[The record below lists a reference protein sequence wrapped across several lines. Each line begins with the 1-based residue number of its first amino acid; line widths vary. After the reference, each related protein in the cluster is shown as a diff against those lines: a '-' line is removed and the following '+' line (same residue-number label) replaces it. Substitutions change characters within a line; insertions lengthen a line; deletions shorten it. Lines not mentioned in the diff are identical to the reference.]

1 MNWLRNNN
9 HKEDLV
15 MKDSFRCL
23 LCETIVNEDEAMR
36 HKKDMHPSYKHYGM
50 LWPLSA
56 MAVEDR
62 YLRRTPVYKSDVI
75 ADALGVKEVY
85 IKDEGQNFSGSM
97 KDYSVSRAVQIGLKQ
112 GFKRFTIVSSGNHAV
127 SLARYTE
134 RYNCQAI
141 VFVPA
146 STSKLSLLA
155 SLPGV
160 YVVGVQDAIFEDVY
174 ELAANVQIEGVYNA
188 NVSNEFL
195 LPGFLPVS
203 QQLSTLNPIPDFVIA
218 GVGNGTYLAG
228 IVWGFEQIDR
238 SSKMPKIIPVGMR
251 GAFPIESAFNQG
263 VMIQEYDDF
272 LTEEHHIDSAEGSI
286 AIASYSMPQ
295 LMNAMHLS
303 HGFPL
308 GDLTNEDIK
317 KAYFLLSEDEA
328 LLSSGAVPEPTGI
341 MGLAAAMKHRHAFQS
356 SDVLLVAFTG
366 HGVKDKEGI
375 ERLVPSIA
383 NPLLEAVENNRPDL
397 LVKGLDSTD
406 DSVLLVEKGISH
418 EELAQGIK
426 KFISKET

>member
-1 MNWLRNNN
+1 
-9 HKEDLV
+9 
-15 MKDSFRCL
+15 MKTYFRCL
-23 LCETIVNEDEAMR
+23 LCGAIINGDEAIS
-36 HKKDMHPSYKHYGM
+36 HKEYIHPSQQHYGM
-50 LWPLSA
+50 LWPFPA
-56 MAVEDR
+56 MDVEER
-62 YLRRTPVYKSDVI
+62 YLRRVPVYESDVF
-75 ADALGVKEVY
+75 ADALGVKKVY
-85 IKDEGQNFSGSM
+85 IIDEGQNLSGSM
-97 KDYSVSRAVQIGLKQ
+97 KDYSVSRAVQIGLKW

-160 YVVGVQDAIFEDVY
+160 YVVGVKNAIFEDVY
-174 ELAANVQIEGVYNA
+174 ELAANIQIEGVYNV

-203 QQLSTLNPIPDFVIA
+203 QQLNALNPIPDFVIS

-228 IVWGFEQIDR
+228 IAWGFESIGR
-238 SSKMPKIIPVGMR
+238 NKMPKIIPVGMR
-251 GAFPIESAFNQG
+251 GAFPTEAAFADS

-272 LTEEHHIDSAEGSI
+272 LAEEDYIDAAEGSI

-295 LMNAMHLS
+295 LMNAVRMS

-317 KAYFLLSEDEA
+317 KAYFLLLEDKA
-328 LLSSGAVPEPTGI
+328 LLSNGAVPEPTGI
-341 MGLAAAMKHRHAFQS
+341 MGLAAAMKHRNVFQS
-356 SDVLLVAFTG
+356 SDVLLISFTG
-366 HGVKDKEGI
+366 HGVKDREGI
-375 ERLVPSIA
+375 KRIVPSIDR
-383 NPLLEAVENNRPDL
+383 PLLEAAEKSRPDL
-397 LVKGLDSTD
+397 LIKESDSTN
-406 DSVLLVEKGISH
+406 DSVLLVEKSISH

-426 KFISKET
+426 KFI